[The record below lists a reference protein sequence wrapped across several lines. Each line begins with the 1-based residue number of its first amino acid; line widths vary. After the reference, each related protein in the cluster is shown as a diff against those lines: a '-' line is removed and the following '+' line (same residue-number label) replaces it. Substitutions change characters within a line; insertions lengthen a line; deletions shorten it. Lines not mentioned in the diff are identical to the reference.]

1 MDTKHPILEGLDN
14 AFDHFFNPRSIVER
28 VKNGNGVLWY
38 NSKTWSFYKTNYQ
51 AHKGGYRT
59 RQGVV
64 KFPTKLDRTVW
75 FKEGD
80 KWLKYDFKETLRL
93 RGLEKEWK

>member
-1 MDTKHPILEGLDN
+1 MDIKDHLDN

-28 VKNGNGVLWY
+28 IKNGNGVLWY
-38 NSKTWSFYKTNYQ
+38 NPKTQLFYEASYQ
-51 AHKGGYRT
+51 AHKGGSRT

-80 KWLKYDFKETLRL
+80 KWLKYDVKETFRF
-93 RGLEKEWK
+93 RSLEKEYK

>member
-1 MDTKHPILEGLDN
+1 MDIKDQLDS

-28 VKNGNGVLWY
+28 VKNGKGFLWY
-38 NSKTWSFYKTNYQ
+38 NPKSQLFYKTILQ
-51 AHKGGYRT
+51 AHEGGYKNRH
-59 RQGVV
+59 GVV

-80 KWLKYDFKETLRL
+80 KWLKHDFAETLKL
-93 RGLEKEWK
+93 RGIEKEWK